1 MTRNVE
7 IRHLRA
13 YVAVA
18 EELHFTRAAE
28 RLHVVQ
34 QTLSEQIRQLEAEVG
49 VELVHRTTRKVE
61 LTPAG
66 EVFLDHTR
74 NILQSLDNAIV
85 EATRT
90 ASGEEAHLR
99 ISYTPTLRAETL
111 PLLVEA
117 IHARAPGIRLTTCE
131 AWPHEGVHGVSSGLF
146 DATLARIPELAA
158 GLACH
163 LIRNEPLGVVLGRSH
178 PAAREE
184 MISVDALAEDV
195 IAIWPRQISPGYYQ
209 MVEELFAGNFAH
221 GKVYEFEN
229 FAREGFLSDTPA
241 RLEIAGGR
249 AFQVAFET
257 QYDPMPEAFVW
268 RPISPAPLVGVQ
280 LVVREGPLSPAL
292 RSMIEIAHEV
302 SAENGWMSEPQFA
315 H

>member
-1 MTRNVE
+1 MSRNVE
-7 IRHLRA
+7 VRHLRA

-49 VELVHRTTRKVE
+49 VELIHRTTRKVE
-61 LTPAG
+61 LTLAG
-66 EVFLDHTR
+66 DVFLDHAR
-74 NILQSLDNAIV
+74 NILQSLENAIV
-85 EATRT
+85 ETTRT
-90 ASGEEAHLR
+90 ASGEEGRLR

-111 PLLVEA
+111 PILVDA
-117 IHARAPGIRLTTCE
+117 VHTRAPGIRLTTCE

-146 DATLARIPELAA
+146 DATLARIPELTA
-158 GLACH
+158 GLDCH
-163 LIRNEPLGVVLGRSH
+163 LIRNEPLGVVLGRGH
-178 PAAREE
+178 DAARESRV
-184 MISVDALAEDV
+184 SVDLLAGDV
-195 IAIWPRQISPGYYQ
+195 VAIWPRQISPGYYQ
-209 MVEELFAGNFAH
+209 MVEELFADNFAQ
-221 GKVYEFEN
+221 GRVYEFEN

-241 RLEIAGGR
+241 RSEIAAGR
-249 AFQVAFET
+249 AFQVAFKT

-292 RSMIEIAHEV
+292 RSLIQIAHEV
-302 SAENGWMSEPQFA
+302 SEENSWMSEPVA
-315 H
+315 HA

>member
-1 MTRNVE
+1 MSRNVE

-49 VELVHRTTRKVE
+49 VELIHRTTRKVE

-66 EVFLDHTR
+66 EVFLDHAR
-74 NILQSLDNAIV
+74 NILQSLESAIV
-85 EATRT
+85 ETTRT
-90 ASGEEAHLR
+90 ASGEDGHLR

-111 PLLVEA
+111 PMLVEA

-158 GLACH
+158 GLDSH
-163 LIRNEPLGVVLGRSH
+163 LIRNEPLGIVLAGSH
-178 PAAREE
+178 PAARESTV
-184 MISVDALAEDV
+184 SVDALAGDV

-209 MVEELFAGNFAH
+209 MVEELFCDNFAH
-221 GKVYEFEN
+221 GRVYEFEN
-229 FAREGFLSDTPA
+229 FAREGFLSDTLA
-241 RLEIAGGR
+241 RVEIAAGR
-249 AFQVAFET
+249 AFQVAFKT

-268 RPISPAPLVGVQ
+268 RPISPAPVVGVQ

-292 RSMIEIAHEV
+292 HNLIQIANEV
-302 SAENGWMSEPQFA
+302 SEENGWMTDPALA